1 MQRMPCCIFQW
12 IKAYSIPRQTRLP
25 AVRTG
30 RCVTYFTYF
39 TYWLYLRIE
48 SGVGGR
54 GRTAGS
60 KTTTTRS
67 CPRGRQPFRCPAAS
81 STTSRTISSP
91 FRPPLTRRA
100 EEEDEQKQEEEQDRS
115 REEGQ
120 VGQEEQVEWI
130 SVGVANGS

>member
-1 MQRMPCCIFQW
+1 M
-12 IKAYSIPRQTRLP
+12 
-25 AVRTG
+25 RTG
-30 RCVTYFTYF
+30 RCGTYFTYF

-67 CPRGRQPFRCPAAS
+67 CPRGMQPFRCPAAS

-100 EEEDEQKQEEEQDRS
+100 EEEDEHKQEEEQDRS

-120 VGQEEQVEWI
+120 VEQEEQVEWI